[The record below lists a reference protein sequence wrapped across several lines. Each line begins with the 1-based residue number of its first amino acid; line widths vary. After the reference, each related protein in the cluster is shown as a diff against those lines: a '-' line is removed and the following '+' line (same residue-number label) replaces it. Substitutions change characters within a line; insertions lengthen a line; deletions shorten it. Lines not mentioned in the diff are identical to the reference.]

1 MARGLLLAPLLR
13 AADVWA
19 GHPVVEVQ
27 LVFGG
32 VSVQAVQAAP
42 RGRGSLAPRRS
53 LSPHSPR
60 SGACLSGS
68 ARPSKTRSAAAWP
81 ASGASARSTA
91 ASSAP
96 CYWGDTPATA
106 PKVATVATV
115 IATS

>member
-13 AADVWA
+13 AAGDVWA

-42 RGRGSLAPRRS
+42 RGRGAVSLRA

-60 SGACLSGS
+60 RSGACPSGS
-68 ARPSKTRSAAAWP
+68 ARPSKTRSAAAWL
-81 ASGASARSTA
+81 AWGASARSTA

-96 CYWGDTPATA
+96 ALLLGGDPLRLRRQ
-106 PKVATVATV
+106 
-115 IATS
+115 

>member
-42 RGRGSLAPRRS
+42 PAAGAVSLRAALS

-60 SGACLSGS
+60 SGACPSGS
-68 ARPSKTRSAAAWP
+68 ARPSKTRSAAAWL
-81 ASGASARSTA
+81 AWGASARSTA

-96 CYWGDTPATA
+96 ALLLGGDPLRLRRQ
-106 PKVATVATV
+106 
-115 IATS
+115 

>member
-32 VSVQAVQAAP
+32 VSVQAVQAPP
-42 RGRGSLAPRRS
+42 RAGAVSLRAA

-60 SGACLSGS
+60 SGACPSGS
-68 ARPSKTRSAAAWP
+68 ARPSKTRSAAAWL
-81 ASGASARSTA
+81 AWGASARSTA

-96 CYWGDTPATA
+96 ALLLGGDPLRLRRQ
-106 PKVATVATV
+106 
-115 IATS
+115 